1 MRYCPRCAQANDDQ
15 AVYCTHCGFILQTQT
30 SPSVQT
36 QTPPPAAP
44 YSAPYISPVYYTVP
58 TVYTVPVA
66 VTPVNQP
73 ALDRLRKLAG
83 SPLVLLSAF
92 LRTAAL
98 LVPFLLFVFN
108 VMSLAVNSPFQ
119 AEMPVSF
126 SYSFS
131 MDITGILL
139 CIALWTLYGS
149 AHRRSGRVSA
159 APAGL
164 IKASGIM
171 GIISICSIAVVLLLA
186 LQTVSFITIAGD
198 FSNIFNEATVI
209 GMLVVGAVLAIG
221 LLAGISAIV
230 FANDLSAGLKT
241 GIARGKG
248 AIPLAI
254 YLFLSAMAV
263 LGTVAFV
270 VAYTSF
276 WPALL
281 LLITAADNIVAGIAV
296 LQYRSLIRELN
307 E

>member
-30 SPSVQT
+30 SPPVQT

-83 SPLVLLSAF
+83 FSLG
-92 LRTAAL
+92 AAL
-98 LVPFLLFVFN
+98 CISPYRSIAGSLSSVCFQCDEPCGEFPVSGGNARLFLLFVFHGYYRD
-108 VMSLAVNSPFQ
+108 SAVYRLVDALRQCSSPERACFR
-119 AEMPVSF
+119 
-126 SYSFS
+126 
-131 MDITGILL
+131 
-139 CIALWTLYGS
+139 GS
-149 AHRRSGRVSA
+149 
-159 APAGL
+159 AGL